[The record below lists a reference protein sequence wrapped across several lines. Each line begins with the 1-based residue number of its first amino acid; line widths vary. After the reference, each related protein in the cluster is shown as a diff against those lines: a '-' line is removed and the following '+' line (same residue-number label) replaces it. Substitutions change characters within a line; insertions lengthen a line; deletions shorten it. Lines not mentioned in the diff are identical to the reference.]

1 MICHAMQCILY
12 KIYFWKV
19 FHMHYNLTCI
29 FLYALLFAQNFILV
43 KSGCYT
49 RLDMR
54 RFSTR
59 GHPLK
64 TVMTAFSSRNGAVSL
79 LSGPLSGLAPQVMH
93 PKVMKLHIM
102 PQSLCFCLMG

>member
-1 MICHAMQCILY
+1 M
-12 KIYFWKV
+12 
-19 FHMHYNLTCI
+19 
-29 FLYALLFAQNFILV
+29 
-43 KSGCYT
+43 
-49 RLDMR
+49 
-54 RFSTR
+54 

-79 LSGPLSGLAPQVMH
+79 LLGPLSGLAPQVMH